1 MGKTV
6 ISLVLLASCVTLLA
20 QGQRH
25 PRRNL
30 PFVTDTPMVHDP
42 VMAYEDSTYYL
53 FATGMGIQKMTSKDR
68 KSWTVHAEPVMSVIP
83 KWTHDSV
90 PGSCLGAG
98 HHPVARPLVARLQ
111 LFNLW

>member
-1 MGKTV
+1 MRKTV

-42 VMAYEDSTYYL
+42 VMAKEGDTYYL
-53 FATGMGIQKMTSKDR
+53 YATGMGIQRMTSKDR
-68 KSWTVHAEPVMSVIP
+68 KKWTVERQPVMSVIP
-83 KWTHDSV
+83 GWTADGW
-90 PGSCLGAG
+90 PELK
-98 HHPVARPLVARLQ
+98 
-111 LFNLW
+111 